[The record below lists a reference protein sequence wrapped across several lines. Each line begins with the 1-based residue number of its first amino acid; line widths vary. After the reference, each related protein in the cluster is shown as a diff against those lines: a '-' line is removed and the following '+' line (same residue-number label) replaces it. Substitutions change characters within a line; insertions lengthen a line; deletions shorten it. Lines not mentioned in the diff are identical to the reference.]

1 MIADHRLAP
10 AMQLAIRARQ
20 AQLGDKKTSDHAS
33 SLLTWKVL
41 RKNSAV
47 RLMAWR
53 SPPSTRTPMTTRA
66 SMHRSGSC
74 ACTSASALMTLDLD
88 AESQSQSHLS
98 GPFPGFDAL
107 DRCCRPQHCQQ
118 MAMTS
123 QDCLEK
129 LGI

>member
-1 MIADHRLAP
+1 
-10 AMQLAIRARQ
+10 
-20 AQLGDKKTSDHAS
+20 
-33 SLLTWKVL
+33 
-41 RKNSAV
+41 
-47 RLMAWR
+47 
-53 SPPSTRTPMTTRA
+53 MTTRA

-88 AESQSQSHLS
+88 DESLSQSHLS

-107 DRCCRPQHCQQ
+107 DRYCRPQHCQQ

-123 QDCLEK
+123 QDCLGK